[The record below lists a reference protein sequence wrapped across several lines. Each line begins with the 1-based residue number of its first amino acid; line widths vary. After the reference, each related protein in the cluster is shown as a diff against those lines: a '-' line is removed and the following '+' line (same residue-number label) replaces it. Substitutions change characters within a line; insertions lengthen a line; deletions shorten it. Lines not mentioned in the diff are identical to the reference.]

1 VAEKL
6 KLKVGDKLYI
16 VTEDGRNDK
25 VKAEDYTPITK
36 VGTKFFYIMVEG
48 REERLPLT
56 ITFPHYGLSH
66 CITIFL
72 TKEDWQEKNF
82 RREFNRKVKNRNFND
97 IPLEKLK
104 EAGKILGLWQA

>member
-1 VAEKL
+1 MAEKL

-16 VTEDGRNDK
+16 VTRDDRGD

>member
-16 VTEDGRNDK
+16 VTKDGRNDK
-25 VKAEDYTPITK
+25 VKAEYYTPIIK
-36 VGTKFFYIMVEG
+36 VGTKFFYIMVKG

-56 ITFPHYGLSH
+56 ITFPHYGLSYY
-66 CITIFL
+66 ITIFL

-82 RREFNRKVKNRNFND
+82 RREFNWKVKNKNFND